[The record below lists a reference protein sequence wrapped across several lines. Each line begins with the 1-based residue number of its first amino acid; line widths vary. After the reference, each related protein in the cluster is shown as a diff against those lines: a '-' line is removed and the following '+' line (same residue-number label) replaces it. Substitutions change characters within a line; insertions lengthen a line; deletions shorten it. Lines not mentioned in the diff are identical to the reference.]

1 MSDLRDKLGDHAF
14 RYYDLWHTIKNNW
27 QDSIVM
33 SIAIILFLFSLFFF
47 LSNDRPKEKM
57 YDCSISEISPDYPIE
72 VKEACRKI
80 RTEQLSQK
88 Q

>member
-1 MSDLRDKLGDHAF
+1 MSDLRDRLGDHAF